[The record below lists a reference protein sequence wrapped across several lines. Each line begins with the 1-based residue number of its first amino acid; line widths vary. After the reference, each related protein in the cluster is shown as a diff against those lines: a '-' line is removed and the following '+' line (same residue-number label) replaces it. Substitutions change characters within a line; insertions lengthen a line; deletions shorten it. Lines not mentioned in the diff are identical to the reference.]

1 MQADVTKPDSIRP
14 GSTGPEALFDLTG
27 KTALVTGASRGIGE
41 ATARLLARQG
51 AHVIVSSRK
60 QDACETV
67 AASIRADGGAA
78 SAMAAHIG
86 DVASIDDL
94 FRRIAAQGL
103 VADVL
108 VNNAAANP
116 YFGPML
122 DMDLPAF
129 DKTVEVNIRGYF
141 YTSQQAA
148 RVMRERGGG
157 AIVKVASINGRR
169 PAPGQGVYSMTKAAI
184 LSMTEGM
191 ARELAPMKIRVNAVL
206 PGLTD
211 TKFASALTQNPDIL
225 KPLLRMIPLGRAAQ
239 PDEIAPT
246 IAFLCSPA
254 ASYVTGASFTV
265 DGGFLA

>member
-1 MQADVTKPDSIRP
+1 MTAAAHSDIFNLS
-14 GSTGPEALFDLTG
+14 G
-27 KTALVTGASRGIGE
+27 KTALVSGASRGIGE
-41 ATARLLARQG
+41 AIARLLGAHG
-51 AHVIVSSRK
+51 AHVICTSRK
-60 QDACETV
+60 VEACEVV
-67 AASIRADGGAA
+67 AQTIRDDGGSAEAHALHVGDPEAIEALFATLDA
-78 SAMAAHIG
+78 SGRAPDI
-86 DVASIDDL
+86 
-94 FRRIAAQGL
+94 
-103 VADVL
+103 L

-148 RVMRERGGG
+148 RAMRDRGGG
-157 AIVKVASINGRR
+157 AIVNVASINGRR

-184 LSMTEGM
+184 LSMTEAM
-191 ARELAPMKIRVNAVL
+191 ARELAPLKIRVNAVL